1 MSWRQLLPTPRAC
14 TLRQLRHLIERYQ
27 PALIRSK
34 TSLVPQACRISAL
47 GRQQAR
53 MSSDEVKKAQEAADQ
68 GGAGISSEPT
78 IFTKIINKEI
88 PSNIIHE
95 DDKV

>member
-1 MSWRQLLPTPRAC
+1 
-14 TLRQLRHLIERYQ
+14 
-27 PALIRSK
+27 
-34 TSLVPQACRISAL
+34 
-47 GRQQAR
+47 

-68 GGAGISSEPT
+68 GGAGTSSEPT